1 MFDNDVQWF
10 VMRDLTRS
18 NAKLPAYQMLDDL
31 GIKNYTPKVQKII
44 VRKGKRECK
53 KVPFIHDL
61 LFVHDSRRI
70 IDPIVENVHTFQYR
84 FLKGRMP
91 MTVREKDMDY
101 FMKAME
107 TSESPQYFR
116 PEDIT
121 PEMRKR
127 KIRIIGGPLD
137 GYEGHLITVRGS
149 KVKRL
154 LVELPAL
161 LAATVEVEPDFICL
175 VKE

>member
-53 KVPFIHDL
+53 KVLFIHDL
-61 LFVHDSRRI
+61 L
-70 IDPIVENVHTFQYR
+70 
-84 FLKGRMP
+84 L
-91 MTVREKDMDY
+91 DY
-101 FMKAME
+101 FMKAVE

>member
-101 FMKAME
+101 FMKAVE

>member
-70 IDPIVENVHTFQYR
+70 IDPIEENVHTFQYR

-101 FMKAME
+101 FMKAVE

>member
-101 FMKAME
+101 FMKAVE

-121 PEMRKR
+121 PEMRKW

>member
-101 FMKAME
+101 FMKAVE

-161 LAATVEVEPDFICL
+161 LAATIEVEPDFICL

>member
-1 MFDNDVQWF
+1 
-10 VMRDLTRS
+10 MRDLTRS

-101 FMKAME
+101 FMKAVE

>member
-101 FMKAME
+101 FMKAVE
-107 TSESPQYFR
+107 TSESPQHFR

>member
-84 FLKGRMP
+84 FLKGRMS

-101 FMKAME
+101 FMKAVE

>member
-61 LFVHDSRRI
+61 L
-70 IDPIVENVHTFQYR
+70 
-84 FLKGRMP
+84 L
-91 MTVREKDMDY
+91 DY
-101 FMKAME
+101 FMKAVE

-116 PEDIT
+116 PVDIT
-121 PEMRKR
+121 PVMRKW

>member
-1 MFDNDVQWF
+1 
-10 VMRDLTRS
+10 
-18 NAKLPAYQMLDDL
+18 
-31 GIKNYTPKVQKII
+31 
-44 VRKGKRECK
+44 
-53 KVPFIHDL
+53 
-61 LFVHDSRRI
+61 
-70 IDPIVENVHTFQYR
+70 
-84 FLKGRMP
+84 
-91 MTVREKDMDY
+91 MDY
-101 FMKAME
+101 FMKAVE

>member
-101 FMKAME
+101 FMKAVE
-107 TSESPQYFR
+107 SSESPQYFR
-116 PEDIT
+116 PQDIT

>member
-18 NAKLPAYQMLDDL
+18 NAKFPAYQMLDDL

-101 FMKAME
+101 FMKAVE
-107 TSESPQYFR
+107 SSESPQYFR
-116 PEDIT
+116 PQDIT

>member
-101 FMKAME
+101 FMKAVE

-137 GYEGHLITVRGS
+137 GYEGYLITVRGS

>member
-61 LFVHDSRRI
+61 LFVHDTRRI

-101 FMKAME
+101 FMKAVE

>member
-101 FMKAME
+101 FMKAVE

-121 PEMRKR
+121 PEMRKQ